1 MNGPNQLIPYA
12 LIRVQQRLAKD
23 KTIGALLIEPTFT
36 RASFLGSDG
45 RVEMHRSFPTIE
57 IAEAL
62 REIDNAVGS
71 DSPPANKWLGGIAGA
86 FDQRWGE
93 LQVVERLTF
102 DLDSS
107 KDLSSAVRERLRS
120 CLDRQASAPGTRD

>member
-45 RVEMHRSFPTIE
+45 RVEMHRSFPAIE

-62 REIDNAVGS
+62 REIDSAIGR
-71 DSPPANKWLGGIAGA
+71 DSLPADKWLGGIAGA

-107 KDLSSAVRERLRS
+107 NDLPSAVRERLRS
-120 CLDRQASAPGTRD
+120 CLDTQASVRGTRD

>member
-45 RVEMHRSFPTIE
+45 RVEMHRSFPAIE

-62 REIDNAVGS
+62 REIDDALGS
-71 DSPPANKWLGGIAGA
+71 DSAPADKWLGGIAETYKNDDR
-86 FDQRWGE
+86 F
-93 LQVVERLTF
+93 
-102 DLDSS
+102 S
-107 KDLSSAVRERLRS
+107 LSLVL
-120 CLDRQASAPGTRD
+120 

>member
-1 MNGPNQLIPYA
+1 MNGPSRLIPYA

-45 RVEMHRSFPTIE
+45 HVEMHRSFPSIE

-62 REIDNAVGS
+62 REIDNAAGS
-71 DSPPANKWLGGIAGA
+71 GYPPEDKWLGGIAGA
-86 FDQRWGE
+86 FDQRWGQ
-93 LQVVERLTF
+93 LHVVERLTF

-107 KDLSSAVRERLRS
+107 RDLPGAVRERLQF
-120 CLDRQASAPGTRD
+120 CLDGQASLPATRD